1 MNVKKI
7 LVAVIA
13 GLVIGAAGILC
24 FRGCRADL
32 PDNGV
37 GASEVRTELDGAVR
51 NQRQAIS
58 DLDSAADTAA
68 GVRDEIE
75 SGREG
80 VRAAAE
86 SNLQLKEGN
95 DRAGELIRECQ
106 SILRTVRERGANQT
120 E

>member
-1 MNVKKI
+1 MNAKKI
-7 LVAVIA
+7 LVVI
-13 GLVIGAAGILC
+13 GIGFIIGAAVVLC
-24 FRGCRADL
+24 LRSNV

-37 GASEVRTELDGAVR
+37 GADQVRGELDGAIQ

-68 GVRDEIE
+68 GVREEIE
-75 SGREG
+75 SGRER

-95 DRAGELIRECQ
+95 DRAGELIRDCQ
-106 SILRTVRERGANQT
+106 EILRAVRERGASKT

>member
-7 LVAVIA
+7 LVVVVI
-13 GLVIGAAGILC
+13 GFIIGAAVVLC
-24 FRGCRADL
+24 LRTDI

-37 GASEVRTELDGAVR
+37 GADEVREQLDGAIRTQRKTIR
-51 NQRQAIS
+51 NVE
-58 DLDSAADTAA
+58 SAADTAE
-68 GVRDEIE
+68 GVRGKIE

-80 VRAAAE
+80 VQAASE

-106 SILRTVRERGANQT
+106 SILRTVRERGASQT

>member
-1 MNVKKI
+1 MNAKKM
-7 LVAVIA
+7 LVVI
-13 GLVIGAAGILC
+13 VIGFIIGATVVLC
-24 FRGCRADL
+24 LRSNVS
-32 PDNGV
+32 DNGV
-37 GASEVRTELDGAVR
+37 GADQVRGEFDGVIR

-68 GVRDEIE
+68 GVRGEIE

-86 SNLQLKEGN
+86 SNIQLKEGN
-95 DRAGELIRECQ
+95 GRAGELIRDCQ
-106 SILRTVRERGANQT
+106 EILRTVRERGK

>member
-7 LVAVIA
+7 LVVTVI
-13 GLVIGAAGILC
+13 GFVIGAAVVLC
-24 FRGCRADL
+24 LRSNV

-37 GASEVRTELDGAVR
+37 GADQVRGELDGAIR
-51 NQRQAIS
+51 IERQAIS
-58 DLDSAADTAA
+58 ELDSAADTAA
-68 GVRDEIE
+68 GVREEIE

-86 SNLQLKEGN
+86 SNIQLKKGN
-95 DRAGELIRECQ
+95 DRAGELIGECQ
-106 SILRTVRERGANQT
+106 EILRTVRERGASKT

>member
-7 LVAVIA
+7 LVVV
-13 GLVIGAAGILC
+13 VIGIIVGATVVLC
-24 FRGCRADL
+24 LRSNV

-37 GASEVRTELDGAVR
+37 RAGEVREQLDGAIR
-51 NQRQAIS
+51 IERQTIS

-68 GVRDEIE
+68 GVREEIE
-75 SGREG
+75 SGREE

-86 SNLQLKEGN
+86 SNIQLKEGN
-95 DRAGELIRECQ
+95 DRAGELIRDCQ
-106 SILRTVRERGANQT
+106 SILRTVRERGASQT